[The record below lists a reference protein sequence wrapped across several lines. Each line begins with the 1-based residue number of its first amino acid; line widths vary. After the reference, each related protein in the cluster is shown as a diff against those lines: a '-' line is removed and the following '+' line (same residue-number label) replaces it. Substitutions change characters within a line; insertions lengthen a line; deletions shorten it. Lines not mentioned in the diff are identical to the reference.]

1 LRAAHFPEQLVNELL
16 SAYCDTKHNFLLSGL
31 RLSAVEGGRFCE
43 AALRLL
49 EHATT
54 GSFTDLK
61 RPLDSDG
68 VIKALANLP
77 HGKFPTA
84 IRLHIPRPSGSFMT
98 FGIIAMLPTLLM
110 VSIPIFRTRLWSCL
124 RSTGYWRNSF
134 DLITE

>member
-68 VIKALANLP
+68 VIKALANSRP
-77 HGKFPTA
+77 QHG
-84 IRLHIPRPSGSFMT
+84 PRS
-98 FGIIAMLPTLLM
+98 IADER
-110 VSIPIFRTRLWSCL
+110 VGNVNQ
-124 RSTGYWRNSF
+124 RSNSS
-134 DLITE
+134 L